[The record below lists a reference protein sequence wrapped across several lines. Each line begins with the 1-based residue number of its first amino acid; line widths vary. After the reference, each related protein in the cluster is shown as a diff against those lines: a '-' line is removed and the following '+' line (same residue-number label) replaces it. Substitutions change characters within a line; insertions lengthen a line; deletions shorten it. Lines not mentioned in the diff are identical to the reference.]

1 MSPQAV
7 AHFERKGWPLRLC
20 CYESSAKARTA
31 AAAQQKQLK
40 RQRAANNVEQ
50 RRAPGGDPQRK
61 AGTVAPVNTVK
72 KMKLKEEVAPTS
84 AHEEAGE
91 AGG

>member
-1 MSPQAV
+1 MMRPQAAV
-7 AHFERKGWPLRLC
+7 HFERKGWPLRPY
-20 CYESSAKARTA
+20 CYDCSTKAST
-31 AAAQQKQLK
+31 AAAQQKQLE

-72 KMKLKEEVAPTS
+72 KMKLKKKFRRRARRE
-84 AHEEAGE
+84 
-91 AGG
+91 